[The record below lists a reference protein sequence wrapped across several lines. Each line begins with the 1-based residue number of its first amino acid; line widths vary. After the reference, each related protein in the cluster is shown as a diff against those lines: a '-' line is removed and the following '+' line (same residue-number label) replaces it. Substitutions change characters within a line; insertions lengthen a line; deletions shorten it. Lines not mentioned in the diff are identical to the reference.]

1 MVKSTR
7 KIDSNSQSVGEVLRK
22 PLFYRV
28 PAYQRDFAWSSEE
41 VVELWDDI
49 TRALLEGRSEY
60 FLGAMVTSHGDD
72 DKTRDIVDGQQRLT
86 VVSMMFS
93 AIAQVWR
100 ENQDERRASAVTRDY
115 LGSED
120 RRTGD
125 VVPKLRLNE
134 TNDNVY
140 QDTVLLGRRST
151 EQERKTW
158 QHTNKLLAGA
168 YEELLSKVREWAQN
182 GDDLDTAL
190 MDLEEFVS
198 GQTNLILIEAGDES
212 DAFIIFE
219 TLNDRGLELAVA
231 DLVKNYLFSLA
242 GQSHIEKFKRSW
254 AEIALLVGSENLS
267 TFLRHY
273 WLSEK
278 AVVRE
283 RDLYRALRA
292 SAKSG
297 LAARQLMDRLRRAA
311 DYYAAL
317 SNPEHTYWND
327 FPVEARSYLDALLLF
342 KVTQFR
348 PLLLTAMEKGA
359 PDLVTRLLRVVTVIS
374 FRYTVISSLGTGN
387 LESIYSN
394 AAVKVRNG
402 EASTASEIFQLLK
415 AVYVDDTRFAGD
427 FRQKRFSK
435 SAQTRY
441 VLAELNDY
449 LEQDAEKTVDATS
462 ARITLEHILPRNP
475 SKAWEDAIPSGT
487 SVIDYVER
495 IGNLTLLEKG
505 RNRELSNMGFDEKRA
520 ILEQSSL
527 RLNKQVAEA
536 HTWTHREI
544 EQRSAS
550 LAKAA
555 KHIWRVEF

>member
-168 YEELLSKVREWAQN
+168 YEELLSKVREWAQS

-190 MDLEEFVS
+190 IDLEVC
-198 GQTNLILIEAGDES
+198 
-212 DAFIIFE
+212 
-219 TLNDRGLELAVA
+219 
-231 DLVKNYLFSLA
+231 
-242 GQSHIEKFKRSW
+242 
-254 AEIALLVGSENLS
+254 
-267 TFLRHY
+267 
-273 WLSEK
+273 
-278 AVVRE
+278 
-283 RDLYRALRA
+283 
-292 SAKSG
+292 
-297 LAARQLMDRLRRAA
+297 
-311 DYYAAL
+311 
-317 SNPEHTYWND
+317 
-327 FPVEARSYLDALLLF
+327 
-342 KVTQFR
+342 
-348 PLLLTAMEKGA
+348 
-359 PDLVTRLLRVVTVIS
+359 
-374 FRYTVISSLGTGN
+374 
-387 LESIYSN
+387 
-394 AAVKVRNG
+394 
-402 EASTASEIFQLLK
+402 
-415 AVYVDDTRFAGD
+415 
-427 FRQKRFSK
+427 
-435 SAQTRY
+435 
-441 VLAELNDY
+441 
-449 LEQDAEKTVDATS
+449 
-462 ARITLEHILPRNP
+462 
-475 SKAWEDAIPSGT
+475 
-487 SVIDYVER
+487 
-495 IGNLTLLEKG
+495 
-505 RNRELSNMGFDEKRA
+505 
-520 ILEQSSL
+520 
-527 RLNKQVAEA
+527 
-536 HTWTHREI
+536 
-544 EQRSAS
+544 
-550 LAKAA
+550 
-555 KHIWRVEF
+555 